1 MQVLKA
7 QLEALQTH
15 AEKIIRNE
23 KMARVKGHDGVLQP
37 VADEGGRQHMQS
49 LILDV
54 QATSRSFDRNALAE
68 VESFIAQGD
77 RRKTVCPMA
86 LAIPT
91 EYPMDSAC
99 MLHRVVVR
107 RRCSESRSQAAYV
120 I

>member
-1 MQVLKA
+1 MQALKA
-7 QLEALQTH
+7 HMGAVQTH
-15 AEKIIRNE
+15 AGKISRNE
-23 KMARVKGHDGVLQP
+23 KMARVKGKDGALQA

-91 EYPMDSAC
+91 EKPMDSFDARTWP
-99 MLHRVVVR
+99 LSGGSATVLR
-107 RRCSESRSQAAYV
+107 